1 MDLEMV
7 FNELSLR
14 TPATDIPTARKLMSD
29 FIKTVLTATNQG
41 VKKVIRTEYD
51 LNNILL
57 APNYPLIRWRNDNE
71 VQREERSFFRTLTSK
86 APFLIDITD
95 LDIEN
100 SVNLSEFKHQGEQ
113 ASGLGH
119 AFLLDALAMSVKSE
133 PRWDC
138 SRLELAVRRL
148 DENAGIIDEIV
159 EIIHASSS
167 NHVHENLVWIRN
179 RIRTKV
185 INGLDL
191 WNRKE
196 ELFPSLIFCDDVGK
210 QMQSIVPGNP
220 MLRQIVKR
228 LSELEVYCKSWKT
241 GAFNADHLPCKVSP
255 ESETRLQQFEQE
267 LTFRCP
273 DGVKR
278 VFSLHV
284 RMTPGAWRLHFSTE
298 SGPGK
303 IIIGYIGLKI
313 Q

>member
-1 MDLEMV
+1 MDLEIV
-7 FNELSLR
+7 FNELSLI
-14 TPATDIPTARKLMSD
+14 TPAADIPTARKLMSD
-29 FIKTVLTATNQG
+29 FINTVRTATTQG
-41 VKKVIRTEYD
+41 VKRVIRTQSD

-57 APNYPLIRWRNDNE
+57 APSYPLIRWRNDNE
-71 VQREERSFFRTLTSK
+71 VQLEERSFFRALITK
-86 APFLIDITD
+86 EFLIDITD
-95 LDIEN
+95 PDIEN
-100 SVNLSEFKHQGEQ
+100 SINLSEFKYQGEQ

-138 SRLELAVRRL
+138 SRLELEVTRL
-148 DENAGIIDEIV
+148 DENEDIVDEIV
-159 EIIHASSS
+159 EVIHASNS
-167 NHVHENLVWIRN
+167 NHVYENYVWIKN

-196 ELFPSLIFCDDVGK
+196 ELFPSLEFCETVGK
-210 QMQSIVPGNP
+210 QMPSITAANP
-220 MLRQIVKR
+220 ILRQVIKR
-228 LSELEVYCKSWKT
+228 LSELEDYCKDWKN
-241 GAFNADHLPCKVSP
+241 GAFNYDNLPCKVSP
-255 ESETRLQQFEQE
+255 ESETRLQQLEKE
-267 LTFRCP
+267 LTFQCP

-298 SGPGK
+298 LGPGK
-303 IIIGYIGLKI
+303 IIIGYIGIKI